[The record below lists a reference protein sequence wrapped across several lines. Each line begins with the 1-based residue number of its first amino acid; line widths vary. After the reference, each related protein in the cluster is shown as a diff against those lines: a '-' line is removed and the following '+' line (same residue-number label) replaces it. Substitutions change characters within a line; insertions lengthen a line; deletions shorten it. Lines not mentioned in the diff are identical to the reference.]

1 MRASSPI
8 KERTLVPKTIDAS
21 QGSSGYRP
29 KAASCS
35 TPKDAEPATDALR
48 RPRVGI
54 WSELPPGSRWAN
66 EGIQRII
73 GFFIEGAAAA
83 RSYYLVVCVP
93 TGMAETV
100 REDLRE
106 LHAVEF
112 ENWEVVE
119 PPEGFS
125 INFSDA
131 AQRLA
136 GELGVSQEGARQAIF
151 ANQHVDVE
159 AWIISFPHFTG
170 ALLLDAPRATL
181 LPDAIP
187 FDFPVGWGDA
197 FWRASEGWPLWR
209 KSAGLALRLS
219 DSIVAHSE
227 HVGQRHG
234 VELLS
239 CDPERIVINPHPPP
253 DLSPLLPPIGRQG
266 PGQASR
272 AYAGLLLR
280 DHARERGWS
289 YLQDFNF
296 EEAPYVVV
304 STQDRPTKNL
314 IAAADA
320 VRMLNRDRQL
330 NLKMLTTARIQFGA
344 DWTLLPQMIQDE
356 RMEGDVVSL
365 HDLPR
370 RQHAA
375 LYHCAALT
383 IHPSFYEGI
392 VGTLTFFESV
402 SLHTPCLM
410 ARGPHV
416 EELLKIEPS
425 LEPWVFDPY
434 DHQELSE
441 MILKALAQ
449 RGPLLELQR
458 EVFKRMSRRGWDV
471 AADVYCQAALRPQK
485 LDGLR
490 RLASQP

>member
-1 MRASSPI
+1 MS
-8 KERTLVPKTIDAS
+8 D
-21 QGSSGYRP
+21 
-29 KAASCS
+29 
-35 TPKDAEPATDALR
+35 ATDLR
-48 RPRVGI
+48 VGRGEAPRADAAPSASASASPEAKEKAETARPRVGV

-73 GFFIEGAAAA
+73 GFFIEGAAKAQ
-83 RSYYLVVCVP
+83 SYCFVVCVP

-100 REDLRE
+100 REDLRD
-106 LHAVEF
+106 LQANEF
-112 ENWEVVE
+112 DDWEVVE
-119 PPEGFS
+119 PPKGFS
-125 INFSDA
+125 LNMSDA
-131 AQRLA
+131 AMRLA
-136 GELGVSQEGARQAIF
+136 SELGVSPAGARQAVF
-151 ANQHVDVE
+151 ANQNVDVE

-170 ALLLDAPRATL
+170 ALLLDAPRTTL

-197 FWRASEGWPLWR
+197 FWRESEGWPQWR

-227 HVGQRHG
+227 HVGRRHG

-239 CDPERIVINPHPPP
+239 CDPARIVINPHPPP
-253 DLSPLLPPIGRQG
+253 DLSPLLPSLAKNG
-266 PGQASR
+266 PSQATR
-272 AYAGLLLR
+272 AAAAALLR
-280 DHARERGWS
+280 EHARERGWT
-289 YLQDFNF
+289 YLEDFAF
-296 EEAPYVVV
+296 EEAPYIVV

-320 VRMLNRDRQL
+320 TRMLNREKQL
-330 NLKMLTTARIQFGA
+330 NLKMLTTARIQYGA
-344 DWTLLPQMIQDE
+344 EWTLLPEMIRRE
-356 RMEGDVVSL
+356 RMESDVSSL
-365 HDLPR
+365 YDLPR

-425 LEPWVFDPY
+425 LAPWVFDPY
-434 DHQELSE
+434 DHEELAA
-441 MILKALAQ
+441 MMLKALNQ
-449 RGPLLELQR
+449 RAELLKLQR
-458 EVFKRMSRRGWDV
+458 NVFLRMSRRGWDV
-471 AADVYCQAALRPQK
+471 AADVYSLAALRAQN
-485 LDGLR
+485 LEGLR
-490 RLASQP
+490 RLASSS